1 MQKETE
7 ELMNK
12 MYPTLESYYMLLPK
26 EIRTHPHVVST
37 YLNLEKRSYWM
48 DLEIK
53 QRLLNKA
60 AY

>member
-1 MQKETE
+1 
-7 ELMNK
+7 MNK

-48 DLEIK
+48 DLENK